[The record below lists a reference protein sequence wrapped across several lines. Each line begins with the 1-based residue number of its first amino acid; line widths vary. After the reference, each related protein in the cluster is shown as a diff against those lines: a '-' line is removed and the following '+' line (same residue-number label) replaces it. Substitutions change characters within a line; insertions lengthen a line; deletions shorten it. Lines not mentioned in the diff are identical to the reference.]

1 MWICKEALQSTALA
15 AIDPFWLPQAP
26 IPALLQLL
34 GSCPLLEQ
42 ESPAAVSAGQSKS
55 KELVGMVTPLPPAVT
70 GRTGERS
77 HSWWDVHTAWGLLHG
92 VFLFVPFN
100 ATRNPRKAINRRS
113 SASETCKHCLPG
125 VLRMKYLPVLSC
137 VNTSGPN
144 SVGRQSVLEYF
155 YFVNY
160 TA

>member
-100 ATRNPRKAINRRS
+100 ATRNPRKASYPSIGEALPLKHANT
-113 SASETCKHCLPG
+113 ASLVC
-125 VLRMKYLPVLSC
+125 
-137 VNTSGPN
+137 SG
-144 SVGRQSVLEYF
+144 
-155 YFVNY
+155 
-160 TA
+160 